1 MLYLVKSVTKSL
13 GLYRTTLHLTQIRD
27 LLTLSGRW
35 QRQHLA
41 NAKDAMPN
49 VGFRLD
55 VLKNIGKGCFM
66 LPVIFCLLLIIVD
79 QVTKYFAYT
88 RLQPVGSITVIEGV
102 FSFTYLENHGA
113 AFGLFQGAR
122 WFFVVITILIICGMI
137 YYYVKL
143 PKEKSYNKAR
153 FALLLVMSGAVGN
166 FIDRVR
172 NGFVIDFFHAT
183 FIDFPVFNVAD
194 SLVVI
199 GVFLM
204 FILLIF
210 VYKEENVEK

>member
-1 MLYLVKSVTKSL
+1 
-13 GLYRTTLHLTQIRD
+13 
-27 LLTLSGRW
+27 
-35 QRQHLA
+35 
-41 NAKDAMPN
+41 
-49 VGFRLD
+49 
-55 VLKNIGKGCFM
+55 M

-88 RLQPVGSITVIEGV
+88 RLQPVGRIAVIEGV
-102 FSFTYLENHGA
+102 FELTYVKNHGA

-122 WFFVVITILIICGMI
+122 WFFVIITILIMCGMI
-137 YYYVKL
+137 YYYVHL
-143 PKEKSYNKAR
+143 PKEKPYNKAR
-153 FALLLVMSGAVGN
+153 FALLLIMSGAVGN

-183 FIDFPVFNVAD
+183 FINFPVFNVAD

-199 GVFLM
+199 GVFMM

-210 VYKEENVEK
+210 VYKDEKIEK

>member
-1 MLYLVKSVTKSL
+1 V
-13 GLYRTTLHLTQIRD
+13 
-27 LLTLSGRW
+27 
-35 QRQHLA
+35 
-41 NAKDAMPN
+41 
-49 VGFRLD
+49 
-55 VLKNIGKGCFM
+55 
-66 LPVIFCLLLIIVD
+66 LIIVD

-88 RLQPVGSITVIEGV
+88 RLQPIGSITVIENV
-102 FSFTYLENHGA
+102 FNFTYLENHGA

-122 WFFVVITILIICGMI
+122 WFFVVITVFIMCGMI

-143 PKEKSYNKAR
+143 PKDKAYNKAR
-153 FALLLVMSGAVGN
+153 IALLLVMAGAIGN

-172 NGFVIDFFHAT
+172 NGFVIDMFHVT

-194 SLVVI
+194 ILVVI

-210 VYKEENVEK
+210 VHKEDFK

>member
-1 MLYLVKSVTKSL
+1 
-13 GLYRTTLHLTQIRD
+13 
-27 LLTLSGRW
+27 
-35 QRQHLA
+35 
-41 NAKDAMPN
+41 
-49 VGFRLD
+49 
-55 VLKNIGKGCFM
+55 M

-102 FSFTYLENHGA
+102 FDLTYLENRGA

-122 WFFVVITILIICGMI
+122 WFFVVITVLIICGMI

-210 VYKEENVEK
+210 VYKDEKTEK